1 MAPRKAATTAP
12 EAQAQPQATAVANTA
27 MKTVQGYTIQL
38 LAFIPIDPKD
48 LRTQAAIPTIL
59 MNIEEGSAS
68 INDLMPYLRQIE
80 FRSQNTRK
88 RVSADEHA
96 ALFAKPETHTPENT
110 DIDSEGR
117 TEDEREEP
125 TVSEHDEE
133 FVEQGDGD
141 TTDGEGQSGDMFDP
155 ETGEIIEE
163 E

>member
-96 ALFAKPETHTPENT
+96 ALFAKPEEG
-110 DIDSEGR
+110 SEEEEKQK
-117 TEDEREEP
+117 ED
-125 TVSEHDEE
+125 
-133 FVEQGDGD
+133 DGD
-141 TTDGEGQSGDMFDP
+141 TTDGGDVETEEQTDGDGETVDIFDP
-155 ETGEIIEE
+155 ETGETIEQE
-163 E
+163 